1 MTVYHPAMR
10 TASIPYSDDLLL
22 RSGKSPEEMEREFRF
37 LLAVKLFELGRV
49 TLGQS
54 AAIAGMPKLR
64 FVDALGDLQVPVI
77 NLDPDQV
84 ADELRGL

>member
-1 MTVYHPAMR
+1 MEPMR
-10 TASIPYSDDLLL
+10 TASIPYNDDLLL
-22 RSGKSPEEMEREFRF
+22 RSGKSPDDLEREFRF

-49 TLGQS
+49 TLGQG
-54 AAIAGMPKLR
+54 AEIAGLPKLR
-64 FVDALGDLQVPVI
+64 FMDALGELKVPVI